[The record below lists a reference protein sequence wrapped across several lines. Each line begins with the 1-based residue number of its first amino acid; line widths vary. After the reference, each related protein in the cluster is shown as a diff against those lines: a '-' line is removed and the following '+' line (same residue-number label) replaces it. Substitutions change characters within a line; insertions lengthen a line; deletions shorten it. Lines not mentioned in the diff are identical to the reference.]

1 MLFQILQNKSYT
13 NIYRICR
20 WEEIILLMGMFDAD
34 GDGDEEKLRDN
45 QHQLGAAVQK
55 LIKTRTR
62 PLRQQQKKRNHL
74 YSWQQEEG
82 KWFNSS

>member
-1 MLFQILQNKSYT
+1 MQCCFKNCKIHLIPIYTEFVVERKLFCLWGDVIKIFY
-13 NIYRICR
+13 
-20 WEEIILLMGMFDAD
+20 AD

-74 YSWQQEEG
+74 YS
-82 KWFNSS
+82 

>member
-1 MLFQILQNKSYT
+1 M
-13 NIYRICR
+13 
-20 WEEIILLMGMFDAD
+20 LMGMFD

-74 YSWQQEEG
+74 YS
-82 KWFNSS
+82 

>member
-1 MLFQILQNKSYT
+1 ML
-13 NIYRICR
+13 
-20 WEEIILLMGMFDAD
+20 MFDGD
-34 GDGDEEKLRDN
+34 GDCDGDEEKLRDN

-74 YSWQQEEG
+74 YS
-82 KWFNSS
+82 